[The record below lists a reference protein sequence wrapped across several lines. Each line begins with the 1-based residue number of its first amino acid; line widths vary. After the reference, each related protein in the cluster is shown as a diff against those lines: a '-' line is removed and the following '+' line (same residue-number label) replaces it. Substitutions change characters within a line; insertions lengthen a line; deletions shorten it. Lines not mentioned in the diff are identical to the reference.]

1 MLLGKQALAVRAQR
15 REGLSVEL
23 RARCAGDGRAE
34 QRRAEL
40 LARAVIRR
48 DEARRLL
55 LEVHQL
61 AVFHDLARQREAVLP
76 GHVLQELAEAFL
88 HTIHGIVAV
97 LADRLEALHRGH
109 GRELLAPV
117 VAGGDVEQLRQ
128 HAGLLE
134 GLAALL
140 QEHLDRF
147 LALAENAVLKA
158 GAFGKGNVS
167 HCSCLLSWYQKRTR
181 HISPAAVPSI

>member
-1 MLLGKQALAVRAQR
+1 MVVGATSRTSSLSPRKSCHGRLRCGQRVAGEAVGKEVRLLLLAQCRRMLLGKQALAVCTQR
-15 REGLSVEL
+15 REGLAVEL

-128 HAGLLE
+128 HAGP
-134 GLAALL
+134 ARRPRRA
-140 QEHLDRF
+140 
-147 LALAENAVLKA
+147 
-158 GAFGKGNVS
+158 
-167 HCSCLLSWYQKRTR
+167 
-181 HISPAAVPSI
+181 SPGTS